1 MKLKRFNINAS
12 PVIAVQYESRWITL
26 NSLSGLADQ
35 THDMIALLDQWPQL
49 ERKVEE
55 ALKNAEIPLVE
66 VPEGAKPMLPFEP
79 KSFRDFMLSEA
90 HAINAGRGMVK
101 RFVPKAYRTLRLYEA
116 ITRRTFPPIRP
127 KPLWYKK
134 PIYYLGD
141 HLNFVT
147 QGAEIVWPDYTRAL
161 DYEIELGFVITKP
174 LMNASREEALGAIG
188 GFVIVNDISARDV
201 QLAEMS
207 SGFGPQKS
215 KHFINVMSAQ
225 IVTADEILP
234 EINNLKAEVRING
247 KTVCTT
253 GSDFRHHSI
262 ADALMHVSKGAQ
274 LHPGE
279 LFATGTLPGGC
290 ALENDNWLRVGDRIE
305 LTIDRIGTLSNTIT
319 G

>member
-1 MKLKRFNINAS
+1 MKLKRFDINAS

>member
-1 MKLKRFNINAS
+1 MKFKRFDVDSS
-12 PVIAVQYESRWITL
+12 PLIAVEYQTRWIPL
-26 NSLSGLADQ
+26 NALSVLADQ
-35 THDMIALLDQWPQL
+35 SHDMIALLDQWPRL
-49 ERKVEE
+49 KPKVEE
-55 ALKNAEIPLVE
+55 ALKNAEGSLPE
-66 VPEGAKPMLPFEP
+66 VPEGAKSMLPFEP
-79 KSFRDFMLSEA
+79 RSFRDFMLSEA

-101 RFVPKAYRTLRLYEA
+101 RFVPKANSTLRLYEA
-116 ITRRTFPPIRP
+116 VTRRTFPAIRP
-127 KPLWYKK
+127 KPLWYKQ

-147 QGAEIVWPDYTRAL
+147 EGAEIVWPNYTRAL

-174 LMNASREEALGAIG
+174 LMNATRQEALDAIG
-188 GFVIVNDISARDV
+188 GFVIVNDVSARDV
-201 QLAEMS
+201 QLAEMT

-215 KHFINVMSAQ
+215 KHFINAMSSQ
-225 IVTADEILP
+225 IVTADELMP
-234 EINNLKAEVRING
+234 HINSLKAEIRING
-247 KTVCTT
+247 EIVCTT

-262 ADALMHVSKGAQ
+262 ADALMHVSKGAR

>member
-1 MKLKRFNINAS
+1 
-12 PVIAVQYESRWITL
+12 VQYESRWITL